1 MSPKATLLIAD
12 SIFRG
17 FDGENFRHRDFKNF
31 YKLGASSLRK
41 YLFANKFGQKI
52 SFFESWRNE
61 IYSFVYPGITAYQL
75 GSELRH
81 EFLPPP
87 SQIRLVILHVG
98 TNNASTSRSTQEMH
112 HAKADI
118 KFCIDTVQELYHRA
132 HIVIRYD
139 LYHTGSGC
147 NTNIPRI
154 KKPTSWPLLYDG
166 MSVPQYNG
174 TSVRLRN

>member
-1 MSPKATLLIAD
+1 MVKISGIETSK
-12 SIFRG
+12 IFINWG
-17 FDGENFRHRDFKNF
+17 PHHFENIFLPINLAK
-31 YKLGASSLRK
+31 
-41 YLFANKFGQKI
+41 KI

-139 LYHTGSGC
+139 LYHTGTGC

-166 MSVPQYNG
+166 MSMPRYNG